1 MMVRRDIAREHVPRE
16 VRLVIRERLARI
28 AGWVGSVILASRA
41 CCARLAC
48 LTHHSQTT
56 THGKR
61 SGSPIV
67 SEALMN
73 NVGYVLICLSSSPC
87 LVARTDYSVA
97 SSLCG

>member
-16 VRLVIRERLARI
+16 VCLVIRERLARK
-28 AGWVGSVILASRA
+28 AGWVGSVIFASRA

-48 LTHHSQTT
+48 LVHHSRMTI
-56 THGKR
+56 HGKR
-61 SGSPIV
+61 SGFAIV
-67 SEALMN
+67 AETLMN